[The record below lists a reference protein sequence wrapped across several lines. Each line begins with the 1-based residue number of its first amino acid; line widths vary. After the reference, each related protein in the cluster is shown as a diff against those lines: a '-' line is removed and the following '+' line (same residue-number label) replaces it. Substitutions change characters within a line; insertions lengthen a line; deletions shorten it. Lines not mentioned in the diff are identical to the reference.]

1 MDWLYLLAIQGTL
14 KAPLALGDLPLQGD
28 SGPMESCA
36 VGVALLGVGNG
47 HG

>member
-1 MDWLYLLAIQGTL
+1 MNSAPNNEELFWLLTCV
-14 KAPLALGDLPLQGD
+14 PLQGD